1 MVRKKKKR
9 LRIDRVIICLL
20 ILIFIIFLIIF
31 GNYSLKNLK
40 IYNSVKKGNVIKLH
54 NKKVK
59 LWKKTINYVKEN
71 KNEIT
76 IKYKK
81 NYITIPASELKN
93 KMIINLDIEK
103 KKINKPLFNNVK
115 VLYIN
120 DTDTL
125 EKSNK
130 LKVKLPMFLYKNK
143 TVDVYAVKNNGEY
156 ELINSNKKVNNKYI
170 SFKINNKYKDYF
182 ICYIK
187 LKDYT
192 INENVTLKKDEEYDI
207 NVNFNPSNATNK
219 NIKYKVKDDSI
230 IYLKDNIIKP
240 LKEGKTTIEIN
251 SNDINKTINVE
262 VKGDK
267 TVLSE
272 EKETKKEETKYKVT
286 VKNGITYVDGIMIV
300 NKTYSLPK
308 DYNPG
313 LEKIYKDAFSEMQSA
328 AKLDNIN
335 IFIASGFRSYDYQ
348 KKIYDAYVKEDGKE
362 KADTYSAR
370 PGYSEH
376 QSGLAA
382 DINTAASWFD
392 DTAEAKWLKENCYKY
407 GFIVRFPKGE
417 EEYTGYKYESWHLRY
432 VGKDIAKKIHEA
444 GDISLEHYY
453 GLTSKYK
460 D

>member
-1 MVRKKKKR
+1 M
-9 LRIDRVIICLL
+9 RIVNEN
-20 ILIFIIFLIIF
+20 
-31 GNYSLKNLK
+31 GVNLERP
-40 IYNSVKKGNVIKLH
+40 KGN
-54 NKKVK
+54 
-59 LWKKTINYVKEN
+59 E
-71 KNEIT
+71 EP
-76 IKYKK
+76 KYK
-81 NYITIPASELKN
+81 I
-93 KMIINLDIEK
+93 
-103 KKINKPLFNNVK
+103 
-115 VLYIN
+115 
-120 DTDTL
+120 
-125 EKSNK
+125 
-130 LKVKLPMFLYKNK
+130 
-143 TVDVYAVKNNGEY
+143 
-156 ELINSNKKVNNKYI
+156 
-170 SFKINNKYKDYF
+170 
-182 ICYIK
+182 
-187 LKDYT
+187 
-192 INENVTLKKDEEYDI
+192 
-207 NVNFNPSNATNK
+207 
-219 NIKYKVKDDSI
+219 
-230 IYLKDNIIKP
+230 
-240 LKEGKTTIEIN
+240 
-251 SNDINKTINVE
+251 
-262 VKGDK
+262 
-267 TVLSE
+267 
-272 EKETKKEETKYKVT
+272 T

-313 LEKIYKDAFSEMQSA
+313 LEKVYKDAFSEMQSA

-348 KKIYDAYVKEDGKE
+348 KKLYDAYVKEDGKE

-432 VGKDIAKKIHEA
+432 VGKNIAKKIHEA